1 MEESKAEVVEKATQT
16 EEIKEEKAKQVEYL
30 DVIMGE
36 DSSPF
41 KVKVEDTA
49 PVTALSVTKKQVK

>member
-1 MEESKAEVVEKATQT
+1 VEESKAEVVEKATQT